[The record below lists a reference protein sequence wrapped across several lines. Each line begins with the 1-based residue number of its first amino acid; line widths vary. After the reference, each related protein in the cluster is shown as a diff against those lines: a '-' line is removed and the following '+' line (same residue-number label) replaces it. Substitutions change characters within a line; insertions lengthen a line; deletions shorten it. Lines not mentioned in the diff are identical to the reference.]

1 MSLRDLG
8 FDQWF
13 EANIPAHLPEG
24 CVYSRVAAVHR
35 GGFSILDGRREIPA
49 ELSGRLSFQID
60 TPAELPCVGDWVA
73 AQLYNDG
80 EAAIIHGMFPRRT
93 FLRRKTSGA
102 GLAHQMIAANVD
114 TAFLVQSCHYDFN
127 IPRLERYLTVAA
139 DGHVEPVVV
148 LTKTD
153 LVGADELERKL
164 AAVRAVAGGEPLA
177 VSCVSGAGL
186 AAFME
191 RLRPGATHC
200 LLGSSGVGKTTL
212 LNHLLGQR
220 AFETRNV
227 SATGEGTHTT
237 TRRQLLVLGMGGLVI
252 DTPGMRELGL
262 LDAGEGLAGG
272 FDELAALAAQCR
284 YADCLHQ
291 GEPGCAVRAA
301 IAKGELAEER
311 FANYLKLKR
320 ESEFNALSALDRRR
334 RDKAF
339 GRHVKAI
346 KKLLRD

>member
-1 MSLRDLG
+1 MTLRDLG

-13 EANIPAHLPEG
+13 EANTPAQLPEG
-24 CVYSRVAAVHR
+24 CAFSRIAAVHR
-35 GGFSILDGRREIPA
+35 GSFSILDGEREIPA

-73 AQLYNDG
+73 AQHYNGGD
-80 EAAIIHGMFPRRT
+80 AAIIHGVFPRRT
-93 FLRRKTSGA
+93 FLRRKTPGA
-102 GLAHQMIAANVD
+102 GRAHQMVAANVD

-127 IPRLERYLTVAA
+127 LQRLERYLTMAA

-153 LVGADELERKL
+153 LVGAEELEWKL
-164 AAVRAVAGGEPLA
+164 GSVRAVAGREPLA
-177 VSCVSGAGL
+177 VSCVSGSGL
-186 AAFME
+186 GAFME
-191 RLRPGATHC
+191 RLRAGATHC

-212 LNHLLGQR
+212 LNRLLGQR
-220 AFETRNV
+220 AFETKTV

-237 TRRQLLVLGMGGLVI
+237 TRRQLLVLDAGALVI

-262 LDAGEGLAGG
+262 LDAGEGLERG
-272 FDELAALAAQCR
+272 FDELAVLAARCR

-301 IAKGELAEER
+301 IAKGELSEER

-334 RDKAF
+334 KDKAF

-346 KKLLRD
+346 KKVPRD